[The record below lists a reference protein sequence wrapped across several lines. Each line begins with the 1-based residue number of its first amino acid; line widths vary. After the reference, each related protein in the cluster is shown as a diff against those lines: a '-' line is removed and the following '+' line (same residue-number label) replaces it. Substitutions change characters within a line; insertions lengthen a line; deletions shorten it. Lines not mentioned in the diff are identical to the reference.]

1 MLEYWN
7 NGFWD
12 NAIVGLMVKFVS
24 TIKLRIDNIFLK
36 TNLSVFHH
44 STIPYPM
51 QAFKLQKNSIIS
63 LGCRISK
70 R

>member
-24 TIKLRIDNIFLK
+24 TIKLRIDNILLK

-44 STIPYPM
+44 SIFDASV
-51 QAFKLQKNSIIS
+51 Q
-63 LGCRISK
+63 ISK
-70 R
+70 IFYNFIRL